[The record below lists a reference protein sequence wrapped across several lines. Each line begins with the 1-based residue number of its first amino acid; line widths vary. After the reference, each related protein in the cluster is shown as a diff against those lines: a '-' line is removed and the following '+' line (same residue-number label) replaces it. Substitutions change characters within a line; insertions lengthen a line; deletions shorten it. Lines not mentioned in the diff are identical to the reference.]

1 MTLFREGSPKEV
13 IVDEAEQWDAD
24 LIVVESHGYGN
35 VEKFVLGPVSQA
47 VASHAPCSVEIV
59 RQKDQ

>member
-1 MTLFREGSPKEV
+1 M
-13 IVDEAEQWDAD
+13 DEAEQWDAD

-59 RQKDQ
+59 RQKDR